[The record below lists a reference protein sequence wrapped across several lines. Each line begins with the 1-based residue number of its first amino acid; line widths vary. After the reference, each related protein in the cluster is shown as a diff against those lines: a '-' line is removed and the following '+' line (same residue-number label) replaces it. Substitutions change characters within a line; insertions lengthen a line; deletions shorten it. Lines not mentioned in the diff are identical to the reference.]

1 MFLRG
6 IRGATTVTEN
16 TPQHILNETQTLLEA
31 LISENNVFIHDIASI
46 FFSVTN
52 DLNADFP
59 AKAARE
65 MGLEHTPLLC
75 MTEIPV
81 PNSLTKCIRI
91 LIHVNTKKSNREL
104 KHIYLKDAVRLRP
117 TPHA

>member
-16 TPQHILNETQTLLEA
+16 TSQNILDETKNLLTK
-31 LISENNVFIHDIASI
+31 LIEENQLIIDDIASI
-46 FFSVTN
+46 FFSVTS
-52 DLNADFP
+52 DLNAEFP

-81 PNSLTKCIRI
+81 PNSLAKCIRI
-91 LIHVNTKKSNREL
+91 LIHMNTTKNIHEL
-104 KHIYLKDAVRLRP
+104 KHIYLKNATTLRP
-117 TPHA
+117 SPK